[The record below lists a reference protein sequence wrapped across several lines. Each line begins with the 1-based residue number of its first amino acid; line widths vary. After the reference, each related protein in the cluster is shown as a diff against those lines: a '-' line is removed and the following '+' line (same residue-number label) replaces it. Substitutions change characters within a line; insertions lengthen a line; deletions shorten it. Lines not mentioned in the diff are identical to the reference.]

1 MIISKDK
8 LNDWLVALKKY
19 ALFAPTESNGVILY
33 TKLNDPNEIVL
44 ERNSLRPPKEVLYP
58 QTEKMF
64 EFSSGKKRE
73 ISTPEL
79 DGEKKI
85 IFGIRPCDARSFSVL
100 DHVFNGEYK
109 DVYYLSK
116 RKNTALIGLACTTP
130 DINCFCTSLD
140 GGPGS
145 KDDVDILLTDIGDKY
160 YVDVLTEKGKALVDE
175 NSSLFVPDGEGDS
188 NKKQEAHTCAEAKVK
203 RNVDVNGIPEKLGT
217 MFESDFWK
225 KISMKCL
232 GCGVCTYLCPTCYCF
247 DVQDEIQG
255 GHGRRARIWDTCM
268 SSEYTVHTSG
278 HNPRPARMNRLRNR
292 VYHKFKYYHDNFGV
306 HLCVGCGRCV
316 DECPVNVD
324 IIDIVSEIGG
334 EANE

>member
-8 LNDWLVALKKY
+8 LNDWLVALKKN
-19 ALFAPTESNGVILY
+19 ALFAPTESNGVTQYAKI
-33 TKLNDPNEIVL
+33 NDPSEIVL
-44 ERNSLRPPKEVLYP
+44 DHNSLRPPKEILYP

-64 EFSSGKKRE
+64 EFTSGKKRE
-73 ISTPEL
+73 ICASEL
-79 DGEKKI
+79 DGEKRI

-109 DVYYLSK
+109 DSYYLSK
-116 RKNTALIGLACTTP
+116 RKNTALIGLACSTP
-130 DINCFCTSLD
+130 DMNCFCTSLD

-145 KDDVDILLTDIGDKY
+145 KDDVDILLTDIGDTY

-175 NSSLFVPDGEGDS
+175 NSSLFVADGDGDS
-188 NKKQEAHTCAEAKVK
+188 GKKQEAHTCAEAKVK
-203 RNVDVNGIPEKLGT
+203 RNVDVKGIPEKLGM

-225 KISMKCL
+225 NISMKCL

-255 GHGRRARIWDTCM
+255 EHGRRARIWDTCM

-334 EANE
+334 ESNE